1 LFCNFYVFYMK
12 NLVGYQW
19 LSKKYNVSPVQSF
32 EFKSISDQAGKNRSD
47 TLSWHITFALKHEGI
62 HLEFLNRLF
71 KVIEETKL
79 VDWINSEP
87 SGQYAR
93 RAGFL
98 YEWFADKS
106 LECPGVKMG
115 NYIDMIDSES
125 CFTSDSPSN
134 NSRWRVRDNLPG
146 TRDYCPMDYNGLRR
160 YAHIGTGNIHRD
172 ASCRRQFAGPEI
184 KDAFGSRSAARVH
197 ESCCKHPP
205 SRWQL
210 PSLPNQPLAWFHLA
224 RCVRS
229 RRWLPDAQAPAPLSL
244 QILSETN
251 SSQV

>member
-1 LFCNFYVFYMK
+1 MK
-12 NLVGYQW
+12 NLVGYKW

-71 KVIEETKL
+71 KVIEETEL
-79 VDWINSEP
+79 VDWITSEP

-106 LECPGVKMG
+106 LACPSVKVG

-125 CFTSDSPSN
+125 YFTSDSPSN

-146 TRDYCPMDYNGLRR
+146 TRDYCPMVFRTNAVRAAETYDCGK
-160 YAHIGTGNIHRD
+160 
-172 ASCRRQFAGPEI
+172 EI
-184 KDAFGSRSAARVH
+184 KALEMEFGEDLLKRSVVWLSIK
-197 ESCCKHPP
+197 ESMASFAIC
-205 SRWQL
+205 
-210 PSLPNQPLAWFHLA
+210 
-224 RCVRS
+224 
-229 RRWLPDAQAPAPLSL
+229 
-244 QILSETN
+244 
-251 SSQV
+251 